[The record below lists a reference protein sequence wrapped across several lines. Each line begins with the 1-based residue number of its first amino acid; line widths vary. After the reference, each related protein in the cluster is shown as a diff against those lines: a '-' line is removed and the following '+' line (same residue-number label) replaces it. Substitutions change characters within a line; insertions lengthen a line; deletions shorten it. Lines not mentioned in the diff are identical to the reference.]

1 LHAENDTPN
10 NETTSTMTLY
20 AMRASRKQRHTV
32 GRGAAEDADRGAMAG
47 GGASRGRGAAA
58 AVAKPSPETRQDLE
72 TTGSR
77 KRKRGQTNSDM
88 EDSVEEPNGSDDGLS
103 HQTFPELGMH
113 FFSLWLLAD
122 CE

>member
-1 LHAENDTPN
+1 
-10 NETTSTMTLY
+10 MTLY

-47 GGASRGRGAAA
+47 GGASRGRGGT
-58 AVAKPSPETRQDLE
+58 AKPPPETKQDLE

-88 EDSVEEPNGSDDGLS
+88 EDGVEESNGTDDSLS
-103 HQTFPELGMH
+103 HQTFPELGMN
-113 FFSLWLLAD
+113 FFVFDFWLIRSRF
-122 CE
+122 E